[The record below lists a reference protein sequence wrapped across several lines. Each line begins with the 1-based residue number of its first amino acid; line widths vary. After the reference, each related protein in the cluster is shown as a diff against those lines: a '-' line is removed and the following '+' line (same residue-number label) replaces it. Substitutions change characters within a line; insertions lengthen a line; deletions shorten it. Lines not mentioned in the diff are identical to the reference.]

1 VYSLVP
7 VPDKT
12 SVTVTASNEDYP
24 NAHVRNHTS
33 EFKNNV
39 AEFSDLRFVGRSG
52 RTKPFDVTITIATTP
67 LPTVAV
73 LAEVIKVQRKLARR
87 ETVDKGWRRVWLQGM
102 LLGIAMIAMHTHKQ
116 VTVDGPRGPR
126 QRKTEGQIRRR
137 GMDAIR
143 VPRMCV
149 TWN

>member
-1 VYSLVP
+1 VPHHLDKARLFTQVYSLVP

-12 SVTVTASNEDYP
+12 SVTVTASNDDYP

-67 LPTVAV
+67 SPTVAV

-87 ETVDKGWRRVWLQGM
+87 ESLDKGRRKVWRRRQGHH
-102 LLGIAMIAMHTHKQ
+102 GHAP
-116 VTVDGPRGPR
+116 VPGPGP
-126 QRKTEGQIRRR
+126 GP
-137 GMDAIR
+137 A
-143 VPRMCV
+143 CV
-149 TWN
+149 